1 MIETKSLEF
10 KTKGENDILNI
21 TPEVQGHLENS
32 NAKDGTVVLF
42 AQSTTSGLAIIEY
55 ENGLLQDFKTTM
67 GRIAPKDAEYEH
79 EKAWHDGNGHSHMR
93 SSLLGTSL
101 VIPFQDKT
109 LLLGLWQQIILAEFD
124 VRPRKRTVIMQI
136 LAD

>member
-1 MIETKSLEF
+1 MIETKILEF

-21 TPEVQGHLENS
+21 TPDVEKVLMNS
-32 NAKDGTVVLF
+32 DANDGTVVLF
-42 AQSTTSGLAIIEY
+42 VQSTTSSLAIIEH
-55 ENGLLQDFKTTM
+55 EDGLLQDFQM
-67 GRIAPKDAEYEH
+67 MMERIAPKGAEYEH

-93 SSLLGTSL
+93 SSILGMNL

-109 LLLGLWQQIILAEFD
+109 LLLCQWQQVILAEFD